1 VASWSGVAH
10 PPWLLAVAAIAA
22 RSSLAAPANAGSV
35 RLAGLVSSPQRF
47 ADLLQATWLASS
59 AGPSRCITSSSIWP
73 LVAAASVMTLV
84 VLVMSACTRAI
95 RTKLAGSGL
104 AARVRC
110 A

>member
-1 VASWSGVAH
+1 MASWSGVAQ
-10 PPWLLAVAAIAA
+10 PPWLVAVAAIAE
-22 RSSLAAPANAGSV
+22 RSSLAAPTNAGSV

-47 ADLLQATWLASS
+47 AALLQATWLASS
-59 AGPSRCITSSSIWP
+59 AGPAAASHRRRYGP
-73 LVAAASVMTLV
+73 LAAASVMTLV

-95 RTKLAGSGL
+95 RTKSAGSGL